1 MHDLTGTDM
10 DPSIEEHSL
19 VIATNMSTRPLPPLL
34 FHGRRYELKPGVPTN
49 IPYLAMVLWFGN
61 PKLRDLSPTDMDLRY
76 RTNECDRLSAKWGM
90 APGEAWYA
98 NPETD
103 PTRPSSKSF
112 YEGMDPTAEYID
124 VILAGRLLYKHPNL
138 PNVVCMTYDQQR
150 IITVIDDPEGTLSYP
165 ADAFSSRS
173 EVEELTLTV
182 EKMRQQMLMLIEQI
196 GTTNPD
202 AALNLAQH
210 VPPRVGMDANPN
222 TLPTFDA
229 VTGSSI
235 TPPHIPV
242 PHDSINLTGVDPNNV
257 AAVMAAMQQMGTVNE
272 QVVDVPAPV
281 TPAPSTPLD
290 LGGPP
295 APIRD
300 PAAIAATPKKV
311 VAKKATGAA
320 PATNAE
326 RGLSSSVAADPV
338 PTKRASVHKPAGGS

>member
-1 MHDLTGTDM
+1 MYDLTGTDM

-90 APGEAWYA
+90 APGEAWYS

-257 AAVMAAMQQMGTVNE
+257 AAVMAAMQQTGAVIDE
-272 QVVDVPAPV
+272 AAALAEIDFPVPAPV

-290 LGGPP
+290 LGVAMPVIPDAP
-295 APIRD
+295 AV
-300 PAAIAATPKKV
+300 PKKV
-311 VAKKATGAA
+311 VAKKAA
-320 PATNAE
+320 ATNAE
-326 RGLSSSVAADPV
+326 RGLSSSVASDPV